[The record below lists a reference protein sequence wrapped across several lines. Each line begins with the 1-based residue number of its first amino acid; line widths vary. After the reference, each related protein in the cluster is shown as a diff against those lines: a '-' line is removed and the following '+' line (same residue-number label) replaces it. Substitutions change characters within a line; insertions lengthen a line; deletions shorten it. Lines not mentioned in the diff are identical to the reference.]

1 MKKVLACLLILSLLP
16 FGALSEGWFSSLFS
30 GSGPKLRFVS
40 VGNRA
45 FSSDSARVIAATG
58 DGRNV
63 LISWAYELYLWDT
76 RENRRIPLWF
86 SQPEDVEMLNF
97 TADNAALLAGKPG
110 KDQRE
115 EKQKQIEQVKQRYLE
130 QHGLE
135 AFTSFDDVYGCYPR
149 LVPLG
154 VRLLDV
160 GNEYALI
167 VPNYFTAS
175 LLTDLRTGESRFV
188 RNTHPALCGDRL
200 YTGEEILRLDT
211 GESYAPDYAA
221 VQHENGSGWIKT
233 IKLLK
238 DDSLLYLTPSSAMNE
253 KSERTMYLADVNAQG
268 ANLFELG
275 TYKISQEPSEL
286 LVTGNG
292 KYAAAYCPGGY
303 TAGQAAILN
312 RETGEVKSVGAD
324 SLMMVSATQDA
335 FLCYDL
341 SAYEIVKLDPETLE
355 QSAVRITG
363 LGLGDTVTYAA
374 VSSVVTNGEGLYF
387 VQNEILR
394 GYFMLEQ

>member
-1 MKKVLACLLILSLLP
+1 MKKVLACLLVLSLLP
-16 FGALSEGWFSSLFS
+16 FGALSEGWFSSLFG

-86 SQPEDVEMLNF
+86 SQPEDVELLNF

-154 VRLLDV
+154 VKLLDV
-160 GNEYALI
+160 GSEYALI

-188 RNTHPALCGDRL
+188 RSAHPALCGDRL

-221 VQHENGSGWIKT
+221 VQHEKQDRTHNRADRIRHRQRRHRVHPVRHGFRADLIHRIRQHQQSHRPDKSQHAHSSFKGAKSPI
-233 IKLLK
+233 L
-238 DDSLLYLTPSSAMNE
+238 PSTFPTLWYM
-253 KSERTMYLADVNAQG
+253 
-268 ANLFELG
+268 
-275 TYKISQEPSEL
+275 
-286 LVTGNG
+286 
-292 KYAAAYCPGGY
+292 
-303 TAGQAAILN
+303 
-312 RETGEVKSVGAD
+312 
-324 SLMMVSATQDA
+324 
-335 FLCYDL
+335 
-341 SAYEIVKLDPETLE
+341 PE
-355 QSAVRITG
+355 
-363 LGLGDTVTYAA
+363 
-374 VSSVVTNGEGLYF
+374 
-387 VQNEILR
+387 
-394 GYFMLEQ
+394 